1 MVADVDT
8 QLDFPKRGDFEALRV
23 RISGEDYLIPIA
35 LTEHIVDWQNSSRV
49 PRTDPGV
56 HGVTDI
62 RGEIVVILNVA
73 PYLASASVSELDS
86 DCAILV
92 LDPDIDDQ
100 RVAIVVDSV
109 VDTVEEGAESV
120 IDAAELGDVSS
131 PGIES
136 GVIAGVLSES
146 VAEDSDGVPD
156 ELASGDF
163 HGDLPDDLTGIL
175 NPKALIDIA
184 GTQSTD

>member
-163 HGDLPDDLTGIL
+163 HVYLPDDLTGIL